1 VWGGAQKYVYDLATH
16 LSKEAFH
23 VTVAAG
29 GRGPLKEK
37 IETAGLRYIAVKNFE
52 RDVRILKEFSVF
64 IELLKLCRNILPDI
78 VHLNGS
84 KAGVLGSIASTIAC
98 PKAKIIFTTHG
109 LPYFEKRPKWQKLLI
124 YLSLKLSALFQDTII
139 AISRLDYKNALRRHL
154 IAPNKLV
161 FIPISINPKD
171 YHYLP
176 KNEAKSALSAKI
188 SAKEATITNDAVVI
202 GTIAEYTKN
211 KGLTYLIDA
220 LASLNTTNYKLQA
233 IVIGWGEEKKNLESK
248 IKNAQLMNNIF
259 LIENLENAHQYLKAF
274 DIFILPSIKEGL
286 PYTLLEAALAEV
298 PIIATNVGG
307 IPDII
312 EHNVSGIIVPP
323 ESSTHIAGAIET
335 LINKKDLRETF
346 IQHAKNAVL
355 ENFTFDKMLEKTLKV
370 YAS

>member
-1 VWGGAQKYVYDLATH
+1 MWGGAQKYVYDLATH

-220 LASLNTTNYKLQA
+220 LASLNTTNYKLQTTRPKDIKFYKFKSKVKYLEATVDPKLCPRFTA
-233 IVIGWGEEKKNLESK
+233 IIIENVAIAPSPNF
-248 IKNAQLMNNIF
+248 IKNR
-259 LIENLENAHQYLKAF
+259 LIACGIKSC
-274 DIFILPSIKEGL
+274 LP
-286 PYTLLEAALAEV
+286 A
-298 PIIATNVGG
+298 
-307 IPDII
+307 
-312 EHNVSGIIVPP
+312 
-323 ESSTHIAGAIET
+323 SS
-335 LINKKDLRETF
+335 
-346 IQHAKNAVL
+346 
-355 ENFTFDKMLEKTLKV
+355 
-370 YAS
+370 S